1 MKPSVA
7 ATGQGD
13 AFIGFPPLPDQDLL
27 VGALL
32 ADPPERRWRVVRDL
46 ARIDDPEERL
56 ALKRKVR
63 GCLDE
68 AHDFRVEMRLNLALE
83 ILSHPCPKTDY
94 VLVRGQGVWK
104 RPGAGLRGCLAQEPA
119 ASVASAS
126 LFFPVVD
133 FHVHPQLP
141 DLVLLADLREGGV
154 SRGVISATDT
164 DPEDVDRPEINGR
177 LRDIYENSPQAKQW
191 SFQALTEALKTSL
204 HSITQVSNQDVA
216 DWAKDYPE
224 VLIGLGSVNLSKSR
238 AYVEQTLE
246 EIYGLK
252 LRGVRLLP
260 HAQFF
265 NPADNDNLELLGQ
278 FCQETGAI
286 LMSHCGCGFGPFEL
300 PDFCQ
305 DAHPIHWEPF
315 LKKFPDVDLV
325 LAHFGAYSPQIP
337 GLWLH
342 EVLQLGKR
350 YRNVYGDLAAVPWLL
365 QDDRMVEEI
374 RRTMGF
380 DRVLFASNY
389 PLPLSWGLNLAYLVS
404 LVKTST
410 FLTEKEKWKVLGK
423 NAQRLLK
430 LS

>member
-1 MKPSVA
+1 MKPSMA
-7 ATGQGD
+7 ATGLWD
-13 AFIGFPPLPDQDLL
+13 AFVGFPPLPDQDLL

-46 ARIDDPEERL
+46 ARIDDPEMRL
-56 ALKRKVR
+56 DLKSKVR
-63 GCLDE
+63 ECLNE
-68 AHDFRVEMRLNLALE
+68 AHDFRVTMRLNLALE
-83 ILSHPCPKTDY
+83 ILSYPCRKTDY
-94 VLVRGQGVWK
+94 VLVRGKGVWK
-104 RPGAGLRGCLAQEPA
+104 RPAGLRGCLAQEPA
-119 ASVASAS
+119 PAASAS

-133 FHVHPQLP
+133 FHVQPQLP
-141 DLVLLADLREGGV
+141 DLALLADLWEGGV
-154 SRGVISATDT
+154 SRGVIFATDT
-164 DPEDVDRPEINGR
+164 DPKDVDRPEINGQ
-177 LRDIYENSPQAKQW
+177 LRDIYENSPEAKRLP
-191 SFQALTEALKTSL
+191 FPALSDAIKTTL

-216 DWAKDYPE
+216 DWVRDYPE
-224 VLIGLGSVNLSKSR
+224 VLVGLGSVNLSKSR
-238 AYVEQTLE
+238 AYVEQTLD
-246 EIYGLK
+246 EIEGLN
-252 LRGVRLLP
+252 LRGIRLLP

-265 NPADNDNLELLGQ
+265 NPADNDNLELVGQ

-305 DAHPIHWEPF
+305 NAHPLNWEPF

-350 YRNVYGDLAAVPWLL
+350 YRNLYGDLAAVPWLL

-389 PLPLSWGLNLAYLVS
+389 PLPMSWGLNLAYLVS

-423 NAQRLLK
+423 NALRLLK

>member
-1 MKPSVA
+1 MA
-7 ATGQGD
+7 QAD

-27 VGALL
+27 MEALL

-46 ARIDDPEERL
+46 ARIDDHGVRL
-56 ALKRKVR
+56 GLKSRVLE
-63 GCLDE
+63 CLHE
-68 AHDFRVEMRLNLALE
+68 AHDFRVRMRLNLALE
-83 ILSHPCPKTDY
+83 ILSHPCRKTGY
-94 VLVRGQGVWK
+94 VLVRGEGVWK
-104 RPGAGLRGCLAQEPA
+104 RPGSGWRGCLAQEPA
-119 ASVASAS
+119 PAAAAS

-133 FHVHPQLP
+133 FHVQPQLP
-141 DLVLLADLREGGV
+141 DLALLADLQEGGV
-154 SRGVISATDT
+154 SRGVIFATDT
-164 DPEDVDRPEINGR
+164 DPGDVDRPEINGR
-177 LRDIYENSPQAKQW
+177 LRDIYENSPQAKRV
-191 SFQALTEALKTSL
+191 SFRALTDAIKTSL

-216 DWAKDYPE
+216 DWARDYPE

-246 EIYGLK
+246 EIERLN
-252 LRGVRLLP
+252 LRGIRLLP

-265 NPADNDNLELLGQ
+265 NPADSDNLELVGQ
-278 FCQETGAI
+278 FCHESGAI

-305 DAHPIHWEPF
+305 DDHPQHWEPF
-315 LKKFPDVDLV
+315 LKKFPEVDLV
-325 LAHFGAYSPQIP
+325 LAHFGAYSAQIP

-350 YRNVYGDLAAVPWLL
+350 YRNLYGDLAAVPWLL
-365 QDDRMVEEI
+365 QDDRIIQEI

-404 LVKTST
+404 QVKTST

-423 NAQRLLK
+423 NALRLLK

>member
-1 MKPSVA
+1 MKPSMA
-7 ATGQGD
+7 AMGQGE
-13 AFIGFPPLPDQDLL
+13 AFIGFPPLPDQDCL

-56 ALKRKVR
+56 GLKSKVLE
-63 GCLDE
+63 CLNE
-68 AHDFRVEMRLNLALE
+68 AQDFRVKMRLTLALE
-83 ILSHPCPKTDY
+83 ILSHPCRNNDY
-94 VLVRGQGVWK
+94 VLVRGKGVWK
-104 RPGAGLRGCLAQEPA
+104 RPESGMRGCLAQEP
-119 ASVASAS
+119 SVSS

-133 FHVHPQLP
+133 FHVQPQLP

-154 SRGVISATDT
+154 SRGVIFATDT
-164 DPEDVDRPEINGR
+164 DPEDVDRPEINGT
-177 LRDIYENSPQAKQW
+177 LRDIYENSPQAKHW
-191 SFQALTEALKTSL
+191 SFQALTDAIKTTL

-216 DWAKDYPE
+216 DWARDYPE

-238 AYVEQTLE
+238 AYVEQTLD
-246 EIYGLK
+246 EIDRLN
-252 LRGVRLLP
+252 LRGIRVLP

-265 NPADNDNLELLGQ
+265 NPADSDNLELVGQ
-278 FCQETGAI
+278 FCQDTGAI

-305 DAHPIHWEPF
+305 NDHPLHWEPF

-350 YRNVYGDLAAVPWLL
+350 YRNLYGDLAAVPWLL

-423 NAQRLLK
+423 NALRLLK